1 MSKNN
6 RNMVD
11 KVSESKAINLILPIR
26 KPKDR
31 FQEAFKFKNAK
42 AIMKMAKPKKVD
54 YEPFEVICERNNITE
69 KELAKRYRFSSTFAL
84 IALVAFFGWLGYG
97 ISALIFKG
105 DVMAFINCLATT
117 FACAGIYFW
126 NAVEA
131 YCFRTRQTYSKLSFL
146 SSMEHIIPNPFHDF
160 AEVSVVEKEGKV
172 AKKLTAFL
180 LSRED

>member
-1 MSKNN
+1 
-6 RNMVD
+6 
-11 KVSESKAINLILPIR
+11 AINFILPIR

-160 AEVSVVEKEGKV
+160 AEVSVVKKEGKV
-172 AKKLTAFL
+172 AKKLNAFL

>member
-11 KVSESKAINLILPIR
+11 KVSESKAINFILPIR

-160 AEVSVVEKEGKV
+160 AEV
-172 AKKLTAFL
+172 
-180 LSRED
+180 